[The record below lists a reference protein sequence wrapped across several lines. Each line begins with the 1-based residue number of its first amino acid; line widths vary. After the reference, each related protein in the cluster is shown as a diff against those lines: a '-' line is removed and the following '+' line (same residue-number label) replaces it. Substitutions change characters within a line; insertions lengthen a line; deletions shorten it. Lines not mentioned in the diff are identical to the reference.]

1 MHDSSLGVVE
11 EVIKLLNH
19 LRRTDKSLSHTV
31 AIFWFSHL
39 SVGSWKLAK
48 KILSWLLSSLIY
60 LLSQNSSSCFSVS
73 YIPPS
78 FIGSFPLL
86 GFSLFLSLSLFVH
99 VSSSGFWCSPSLMGY
114 VGEGRE
120 HECGHKDQRYMYV
133 YGWNQ
138 KMQLS
143 RKIFGGCFELQ
154 FWQALVGFMPA
165 ILFQIHICQHSSM
178 YVWQIWG
185 LWILSSLMCELIVCR

>member
-1 MHDSSLGVVE
+1 M
-11 EVIKLLNH
+11 EVSKKNSKL
-19 LRRTDKSLSHTV
+19 TV
-31 AIFWFSHL
+31 
-39 SVGSWKLAK
+39 
-48 KILSWLLSSLIY
+48 ILSNLLTLSKFFILFLCLLYSSFLYWVI
-60 LLSQNSSSCFSVS
+60 SISW
-73 YIPPS
+73 
-78 FIGSFPLL
+78 
-86 GFSLFLSLSLFVH
+86 FLSLSLSLSLFLH

-120 HECGHKDQRYMYV
+120 HECGHRDQRYMYV

-154 FWQALVGFMPA
+154 FWQTFVGVMPA

>member
-1 MHDSSLGVVE
+1 M
-11 EVIKLLNH
+11 LLQSFGF
-19 LRRTDKSLSHTV
+19 LISISICRFMECSQ
-31 AIFWFSHL
+31 
-39 SVGSWKLAK
+39 K
-48 KILSWLLSSLIY
+48 KIQLTIILSNLLTLSKFSILFLCLLYSSFLYWVI
-60 LLSQNSSSCFSVS
+60 S
-73 YIPPS
+73 IAW
-78 FIGSFPLL
+78 
-86 GFSLFLSLSLFVH
+86 FLSLSLALSLFLFVH

-114 VGEGRE
+114 VCESTE

-143 RKIFGGCFELQ
+143 TKMFGTCFELQ
-154 FWQALVGFMPA
+154 IWQALVGVMPA

-185 LWILSSLMCELIVCR
+185 LWILSSLMCELIVWR